1 MWCCWTSKSHL
12 LAKIWVLCSQNM
24 YSEFKCIKGT
34 WFLVVEC
41 KEMDSWQWVHDSLT
55 HNRWQFLK
63 ALGKLQWKLNYYFCS
78 LHVGIV
84 LFHAENLE
92 CFFWNNIEFSS
103 SGKWRG
109 MVSVKGSMVGFFFW
123 HKERRAWLQKGKR
136 TQPKDWTQGNQNQG
150 WWRELHGDL
159 IHNRM

>member
-1 MWCCWTSKSHL
+1 
-12 LAKIWVLCSQNM
+12 
-24 YSEFKCIKGT
+24 
-34 WFLVVEC
+34 
-41 KEMDSWQWVHDSLT
+41 
-55 HNRWQFLK
+55 
-63 ALGKLQWKLNYYFCS
+63 
-78 LHVGIV
+78 
-84 LFHAENLE
+84 
-92 CFFWNNIEFSS
+92 
-103 SGKWRG
+103 